1 MPKGKA
7 RHPCHAVNAQVLL
20 RPLFGGAAARHLAA
34 MRRRHLLSALP
45 LAPALLLAPGRPALA
60 QAAPSARDR
69 ADLQRVEAY
78 LNGLT
83 TLRARFIQIAQ
94 NGATAQGTALIW
106 RPGRMRFDY
115 DPPEPLMLIAN
126 NGQFLHYDKE
136 LRQPSIVP
144 VSSTPLGI
152 LLRDRISLSGDV
164 TVTGLQREQGLLRVT
179 LYRTGNP
186 TEGRLTLVFAQ
197 EPLELRQWLVVDGQ
211 GRTTRVTLSAIETG
225 IRLDRADFDFN
236 DPRFLRG
243 PVDNG

>member
-1 MPKGKA
+1 
-7 RHPCHAVNAQVLL
+7 
-20 RPLFGGAAARHLAA
+20 
-34 MRRRHLLSALP
+34 MRRRQLLP
-45 LAPALLLAPGRPALA
+45 LPVLALAAPALAPLLASGARAQSPGL
-60 QAAPSARDR
+60 SARDR

-83 TLRARFIQIAQ
+83 TLRSRFIQIAQ

-152 LLRDRISLSGDV
+152 LLRDRIVLSGDV
-164 TVTGLQREQGLLRVT
+164 TVTGMQRQGGMLQVT
-179 LYRTGNP
+179 LFRTANP
-186 TEGRLTLVFAQ
+186 GEGRLTLVFAE
-197 EPLELRQWLVVDGQ
+197 EPMELRQWLVVDGQ
-211 GRTTRVTLSAIETG
+211 GRTTRVTLSAIEAG
-225 IRLDRADFDFN
+225 VRLDRASFDFN

>member
-1 MPKGKA
+1 
-7 RHPCHAVNAQVLL
+7 
-20 RPLFGGAAARHLAA
+20 
-34 MRRRHLLSALP
+34 MRRRHLLSSLAL
-45 LAPALLLAPGRPALA
+45 LTPALLAPGGPALA
-60 QAAPSARDR
+60 QAALSARDR

-144 VSSTPLGI
+144 VGSTPLGI
-152 LLRDRISLSGDV
+152 LLRDRITLSGDV

-179 LYRTGNP
+179 LFRTSSPG
-186 TEGRLTLVFAQ
+186 EGRLTLVFAND
-197 EPLELRQWLVVDGQ
+197 PLELRQWLVVDGQ

-225 IRLDRADFDFN
+225 VRLDRASFDFN

-243 PVDNG
+243 PVDNN